1 MVDDSFTIESMAKAL
16 LKKDKNVFGQF
27 FTNGT
32 CIGNVDSDTRE
43 RADKI
48 FKEVFSDCSDSSF
61 NSFEDFLKEWKK
73 NKIYSVVEDYDSI
86 PQSDICNKFSF
97 DPSKR
102 EMVSVVG
109 PRRKKNPATEFDV
122 YEFLKTRHESGC
134 PIRFPSDVELE
145 ADLEVLMEPQKHA
158 VVDAGLRKIARA
170 LTVLNSS
177 CSYRLL
183 DVHSERVIR

>member
-1 MVDDSFTIESMAKAL
+1 MSNDSVTIDSMANAL

-32 CIGNVDSDTRE
+32 CIGNVDTQTRE
-43 RADKI
+43 RAERI
-48 FKEVFSDCSDSSF
+48 FKELFSDCSDTSF
-61 NSFEDFLKEWKK
+61 NSFDDFLKEWKK
-73 NKIYSVVEDYDSI
+73 NNINSVYEEYDSI

-102 EMVSVVG
+102 EMVSVLG
-109 PRRKKNPATEFDV
+109 PRRKKNNATEFDV
-122 YEFLKTRHESGC
+122 YDFLKTRHESGC
-134 PIRFPSDVELE
+134 PIRFPSDMELE

-158 VVDAGLRKIARA
+158 IVDAGLRKIARA

-183 DVHSERVIR
+183 DVHSERVVR